1 MILSKFLSQKN
12 KDKIKKFFFIFKCRL
27 RRTVRFVIPFE
38 NKHKKERGRPRKI
51 LTSEEIL
58 ALENKQKKAADD
70 LKKNGQLKKF

>member
-38 NKHKKERGRPRKI
+38 NKHKKE
-51 LTSEEIL
+51 LNF
-58 ALENKQKKAADD
+58 AV
-70 LKKNGQLKKF
+70 LKGAIAPSIMLKFGFGITRFISMPMVLLKP